1 MDALD
6 QMFHILVRNLRA
18 KQPALLS
25 APFTVA
31 EIHQQILPYRH
42 FRRDLGL
49 ETNQE
54 YEMTLMELLSGARGY
69 LDVDEQLRDELGK
82 ELTSRSPEPSRVRE
96 FAEAHVTINPAALA
110 KISDPRSRAEADG
123 AARGATTPISTKPAA
138 VTTPSRIGETPASA
152 APGAAPVGHDSTRCR
167 YCGGDL
173 PIGQGRVLHF
183 CPHCGQNLQVLNC
196 SACGAEVEAGWRFC
210 VACGKAV
217 A

>member
-6 QMFHILVRNLRA
+6 QMFRVLVRTLRT
-18 KQPALLS
+18 KQPALLT

-31 EIHQQILPYRH
+31 DLYQQILPYRH
-42 FRRDLGL
+42 FRRELAL

-82 ELTSRSPEPSRVRE
+82 ELQSPSPEPSRVRE
-96 FAEAHVTINPAALA
+96 FAEAHVAIKPSALA
-110 KISDPRSRAEADG
+110 VTESPAG
-123 AARGATTPISTKPAA
+123 AATPNRTSPVA
-138 VTTPSRIGETPASA
+138 ASA
-152 APGAAPVGHDSTRCR
+152 GAKSIENASAPSGPAGASRCR

-173 PIGQGRVLHF
+173 PSGRVLHF

-196 SACGAEVEAGWRFC
+196 PACGAEVEAGWKFC

-217 A
+217 S

>member
-6 QMFHILVRNLRA
+6 RMFHVLVRTLRT
-18 KQPALLS
+18 KQPALLT

-31 EIHQQILPYRH
+31 ELHQQILPYRH

-54 YEMTLMELLSGARGY
+54 YEFILMELLTGARGY
-69 LDVDEQLRDELGK
+69 LDVDEQLRDQLGK
-82 ELTSRSPEPSRVRE
+82 ELSATSPEPARVRD
-96 FAEAHVTINPAALA
+96 FADAHVTVNPTALAAL
-110 KISDPRSRAEADG
+110 SEG
-123 AARGATTPISTKPAA
+123 QATNSPSTGSASPGVGSPKPATA
-138 VTTPSRIGETPASA
+138 SGTGSPS
-152 APGAAPVGHDSTRCR
+152 CR

-173 PIGQGRVLHF
+173 PMGRPLHF

-196 SACGAEVEAGWRFC
+196 PACGAEVEAGWKFC

-217 A
+217 S